1 MTNTSYRFTK
11 DGRTYCEGG
20 MNRFEAQLKAEL
32 RWQVDLKGAT
42 FEEIYKLKVVRTG
55 IVK

>member
-42 FEEIYKLKVVRTG
+42 F
-55 IVK
+55 